1 MMYEITFQ
9 NVLSA
14 VQTSAIIVG
23 IAYYVMVLNYTR
35 RNQEQTFEKT
45 EPKSDVTVQKR
56 DVTLQRIHKLKPFL
70 LLLFASFLTFAVY
83 IRSINGPLVLDDI
96 SYINPQKLQNVFEHL
111 STWMRKVTILSFAL
125 NYKLSGISPAV
136 FRITNIVLHIVTGG
150 LTFSLTYVT
159 LNMPSMKDRFG
170 KFSIMIST
178 SVAVLYMLHPI
189 QTATVNY
196 IIQRMALMAALFSFL
211 GLFLYAKASLHT
223 NRTSLVY
230 YALSGLSFFLALFS
244 KETSIMMLL
253 IIPLYDFIFI
263 SSFNWKEFKKRLLPL
278 LLIGLFVGITAIWRL
293 SALTTINQ
301 IISIYMNMN
310 TPIDRLSWMGTDMNW
325 TPIEYFLTELRV
337 VSRYIFLILFPIP
350 SYMVFDYSNAY
361 PVSKGLFTPIS
372 TFVSFLFLA
381 SLLFL
386 SLRYIK
392 RFPLVSFGIF
402 WYLILIS
409 IESFIPVG
417 LDPYFEY
424 RNYLPVFG
432 ILLVLSSTIVCTD
445 KLKAKSKVIIFI
457 CAVIILS
464 VLSFM
469 RNGAWTDEE
478 TLWKDVAEKVPDNG
492 RAMISLSSAYIKHE
506 KFSEA
511 EQYLH
516 NALEIHPLTP
526 KSKFQILLN
535 RASIYRDTNRRQEAR
550 TILNNLLSEES
561 ISKTDKS
568 QIYFF
573 LGEMDREEGNLDDAK
588 NHLEKAMAYR
598 TVQDNP
604 RLLTSL
610 GIVYFMLGN
619 INNAESMFLRALE
632 IDRNDALCYLMLAS
646 INMKRNYVN
655 AAIENLE
662 KAHSLKETFV
672 KGDPNA
678 VFLYYNL
685 GMAYLKKADVKK
697 ARKNLEL
704 FVTMAASDQE
714 FQDAVEKAKEIISKL
729 K

>member
-1 MMYEITFQ
+1 MIKK
-9 NVLSA
+9 
-14 VQTSAIIVG
+14 
-23 IAYYVMVLNYTR
+23 
-35 RNQEQTFEKT
+35 QTFKKT
-45 EPKSDVTVQKR
+45 KPKSDVKVQKR
-56 DVTLQRIHKLKPFL
+56 DVTLQRIHNLKPLL

-96 SYINPQKLQNVFEHL
+96 AFINSQKLQDVFEHF
-111 STWMRKVTILSFAL
+111 SIWARNVTIFSFAL
-125 NYKLSGISPAV
+125 NYKLSGISPLV
-136 FRITNIVLHIVTGG
+136 FRITNIFLHILTGV

-159 LNMPSMKDRFG
+159 LNMPSMKDKFG
-170 KFSIMIST
+170 KFSFMIST
-178 SVAVLYMLHPI
+178 SVAVLFMLHPI

-196 IIQRMALMAALFSFL
+196 IIQRMALLAALFSFL

-244 KETSIMMLL
+244 KESSIMMIL
-253 IIPLYDFIFI
+253 IIPLYDFMFI
-263 SSFNWKEFKKRLLPL
+263 SSFNWKEFKKRLFPL
-278 LLIGLFVGITAIWRL
+278 LLIGLFVGIMAIWRL
-293 SALTTINQ
+293 SAFNTINQ
-301 IISIYMNMN
+301 IISVYMNMN
-310 TPIDRLSWMGTDMNW
+310 TPIDRLPWMGTDMNW

-417 LDPYFEY
+417 LDPYFEH
-424 RNYLPVFG
+424 RNYMPMFG

-445 KLKAKSKVIIFI
+445 KIKVKSKVIIFI
-457 CAVIILS
+457 FAVIILS
-464 VLSFM
+464 LLTFM
-469 RNGAWTDEE
+469 RNGSWTDEE
-478 TLWKDVAEKVPDNG
+478 TLWKDVAEKAPDNR
-492 RAMISLSSAYIKHE
+492 RAMIGLSSAYIKNE

-511 EQYLH
+511 EQSLH
-516 NALEIHPLTP
+516 NALEIQPQTP
-526 KSKFQILLN
+526 KSKLQILLN
-535 RASIYRDTNRRQEAR
+535 TASIYRDTNRRQEAR
-550 TILNNLLSEES
+550 EILNDLLSEES
-561 ISKTDKS
+561 ISNTDKS
-568 QIYFF
+568 QLYFF

-588 NHLEKAMAYR
+588 KYLEKAYSIK
-598 TVQDNP
+598 QDNP
-604 RLLTSL
+604 QLLTSL
-610 GIVYFMLGN
+610 GIVNFMLGN
-619 INNAESMFLRALE
+619 VKEAESMFLSSLE
-632 IDRNDALCYLMLAS
+632 IDQNNGSCYLMLGA
-646 INMKRNYVN
+646 INLQRNYVD
-655 AAIENLE
+655 AAIENFE
-662 KAHSLKETFV
+662 KARSLKETFV

-678 VFLYYNL
+678 VSLYHNL
-685 GMAYLKKADVKK
+685 GMAYIKKGDVKK

-704 FVTMAASDQE
+704 FVTMAATDQK
-714 FQDAVEKAKEIISKL
+714 FQDAVEKAKREIARL
-729 K
+729 R

>member
-1 MMYEITFQ
+1 MIKK
-9 NVLSA
+9 
-14 VQTSAIIVG
+14 QTV
-23 IAYYVMVLNYTR
+23 
-35 RNQEQTFEKT
+35 EKT
-45 EPKSDVTVQKR
+45 KPKSDVKVQKR
-56 DVTLQRIHKLKPFL
+56 DVTSRGIHNLKPFL
-70 LLLFASFLTFAVY
+70 LLLFASFLTFLVY

-96 SYINPQKLQNVFEHL
+96 AYINSQKLQGVFEHL
-111 STWMRKVTILSFAL
+111 STWMRQVAILSFAL

-170 KFSIMIST
+170 KFSFMIST
-178 SVAVLYMLHPI
+178 SVAVLYMLHPF
-189 QTATVNY
+189 QTTTVNY

-223 NRTSLVY
+223 SRTSLFY
-230 YALSGLSFFLALFS
+230 YALSGLSFLLALFS

-253 IIPLYDFIFI
+253 IIPLYDFMFI

-278 LLIGLFVGITAIWRL
+278 LLIGLFVGIMAIWRL
-293 SALTTINQ
+293 SALTTIDQ
-301 IISIYMNMN
+301 IISVYMNMN
-310 TPIDRLSWMGTDMNW
+310 APIDKFPWTGADMNW
-325 TPIEYFLTELRV
+325 TPIEYFLTELRI

-392 RFPLVSFGIF
+392 RFPLVSFGIL

-409 IESFIPVG
+409 LESFIAVG
-417 LDPYFEY
+417 LDPYFEH

-457 CAVIILS
+457 FAVIILS
-464 VLSFM
+464 VLTFM

-478 TLWKDVAEKVPDNG
+478 TLWKDVAEKVPDNR
-492 RAMISLSSAYIKHE
+492 RALMSLSSAYIKQG

-511 EQYLH
+511 EQYLRD
-516 NALEIHPLTP
+516 ALEIHPLTP

-535 RASIYRDTNRRQEAR
+535 TASIYRDTNRRQEAR
-550 TILNNLLSEES
+550 EILNDLLSEES

-573 LGEMDREEGNLDDAK
+573 LGEMEREEGNLDDAK
-588 NHLEKAMAYR
+588 NYLEKAVAYR
-598 TVQDNP
+598 IEQDNP

-610 GIVYFMLGN
+610 GIVHFMLGN
-619 INNAESMFLRALE
+619 VREAESMFLSSLK
-632 IDRNDALCYLMLAS
+632 IDQNDGMCYLMLAS
-646 INMKRNYVN
+646 INMQRNYVD

-662 KAHSLKETFV
+662 KARSLKETFV

-685 GMAYLKKADVKK
+685 GMAYLKKGDTKK
-697 ARKNLEL
+697 AKKNFEL

-714 FQDAVEKAKEIISKL
+714 FQNAVEKAKKAIAKL
-729 K
+729 R

>member
-1 MMYEITFQ
+1 MTEK
-9 NVLSA
+9 
-14 VQTSAIIVG
+14 
-23 IAYYVMVLNYTR
+23 
-35 RNQEQTFEKT
+35 QTFEMT
-45 EPKSDVTVQKR
+45 NQTSDVKMQKR
-56 DVTLQRIHKLKPFL
+56 DRTLLRIHTLKPFL
-70 LLLFASFLTFAVY
+70 LVLFLSLLTFIVY
-83 IRSINGPLVLDDI
+83 IRSINGTLILDDI
-96 SYINPQKLQNVFEHL
+96 IYINSQRLQDVFQYS
-111 STWMRKVTILSFAL
+111 STWLRKVTILSFAL
-125 NYKLSGISPAV
+125 NYKLSGISPFV
-136 FRITNIVLHIVTGG
+136 FRITNIILHIITGI
-150 LTFSLTYVT
+150 LAFSFTYTT

-170 KFSIMIST
+170 KFSFMISL
-178 SVAVLYMLHPI
+178 SVAVLFVLHPI

-196 IIQRMALMAALFSFL
+196 IIQRSALMAALFSFL
-211 GLFLYAKASLHT
+211 GLFLYAKASLLT

-244 KETSIMMLL
+244 KETSIMMIL
-253 IIPLYDFIFI
+253 IIPLYDYIFI
-263 SSFNWKEFKKRLLPL
+263 SSYNWKAFKKRLVPL
-278 LLIGLFVGITAIWRL
+278 LLIVLPIGFIAIWKL
-293 SALTTINQ
+293 SALVAIDQ
-301 IISIYMNMN
+301 IISVYTNMN
-310 TPIDRLSWMGTDMNW
+310 APIDRYSWMGTEMNW
-325 TPIEYFLTELRV
+325 TPIEYFLTEMRI
-337 VSRYIFLILFPIP
+337 VSRYIFLILFPNP

-361 PVSKGLFTPIS
+361 PVSKGLFSPIS

-381 SLLFL
+381 SLSFL
-386 SLRYIK
+386 SLRYI
-392 RFPLVSFGIF
+392 RRYPLISFGIL

-409 IESFIPVG
+409 IESFIFVG
-417 LDPYFEY
+417 LDPYFEH
-424 RNYLPVFG
+424 RNYLPLFG
-432 ILLVLSSTIVCTD
+432 LLLILSSTIVYTD
-445 KLKAKSKVIIFI
+445 KLNVKSKVILFI
-457 CAVIILS
+457 LAVILLS
-464 VLSFM
+464 LLTFM
-469 RNGAWTDEE
+469 RNGVWTDDE
-478 TLWKDVAEKVPDNG
+478 TLWKDVAKKVPDNR
-492 RAMISLSSAYIKHE
+492 RALLSLSSAYIKHG

-511 EQYLH
+511 EQSLR
-516 NALEIHPLTP
+516 NASEIHPQTP
-526 KSKFQILLN
+526 RSMFQILIN
-535 RASIYRDTNRRQEAR
+535 MASIYRDTNRRPEAR
-550 TILNNLLSEES
+550 KILNVLLSREA